1 MSYDD
6 YLKNEINK
14 TNIFEGFLEQIEDF
28 SKYMTAD
35 MIKNNKYIY
44 RRKIELASY
53 DDDMAFDFINTAIFS
68 KVSKSECANLAKR
81 K

>member
-28 SKYMTAD
+28 SKYMTVD
-35 MIKNNKYIY
+35 MIKNNIDPTSIEKNKLFLMSQKNLTKHTKKFLKKRAVHTIIY
-44 RRKIELASY
+44 LKL
-53 DDDMAFDFINTAIFS
+53 
-68 KVSKSECANLAKR
+68 L
-81 K
+81 